1 MIRKKLRLNFNS
13 LLDYNYPQKLLS
25 ILKHSSKNGYIDT
38 TNNCNKTNNVFY
50 ARNITT
56 EVKLITNFGISMK
69 CIIKKKLRITWD
81 EINLEGTLK
90 GSNIIELSKS
100 YIASMFIP
108 VYIILKE
115 EGVKYI
121 YI

>member
-1 MIRKKLRLNFNS
+1 M
-13 LLDYNYPQKLLS
+13 DYNYPQKLHS

-38 TNNCNKTNNVFY
+38 TSTCNKTYNEFY

-56 EVKLITNFGISMK
+56 EVKLTTNFGISMK

-90 GSNIIELSKS
+90 GNNITELSKS
-100 YIASMFIP
+100 YIASMLIP
-108 VYIILKE
+108 IYIILKE